1 MKRNKIRPKY
11 LELIRSSSNNKVSTI
26 IDNTEKK
33 LIKFVISI
41 LLITLMLFWGVIP
54 SIILYILGID
64 PSTLND
70 TVKYSI
76 VFVNDLLLI
85 GLLILIYYKTV
96 NEDFKKY
103 FNHNFKNNFKQSIV
117 YWLIGFGAMIFSNYI
132 IAIVM
137 NGQLTEN
144 EESVRSMI
152 DMAPLYMGFQLVIY
166 APFVEE
172 IIFRKSIRDFV
183 SNKWVYAILSGFI
196 FGGLHVLTSIT
207 DITSL
212 LYLIPYCSLGFV
224 FALLYTK
231 SNNIFSS
238 IMVHAIHNSLAL
250 VLYLV
255 SI

>member
-96 NEDFKKY
+96 KEDFKKY

-144 EESVRSMI
+144 EETVRSMI
-152 DMAPLYMGFQLVIY
+152 DMAPLYGI
-166 APFVEE
+166 
-172 IIFRKSIRDFV
+172 SI
-183 SNKWVYAILSGFI
+183 S
-196 FGGLHVLTSIT
+196 
-207 DITSL
+207 
-212 LYLIPYCSLGFV
+212 YLCSFC
-224 FALLYTK
+224 
-231 SNNIFSS
+231 
-238 IMVHAIHNSLAL
+238 
-250 VLYLV
+250 
-255 SI
+255 

>member
-1 MKRNKIRPKY
+1 
-11 LELIRSSSNNKVSTI
+11 
-26 IDNTEKK
+26 
-33 LIKFVISI
+33 
-41 LLITLMLFWGVIP
+41 
-54 SIILYILGID
+54 
-64 PSTLND
+64 
-70 TVKYSI
+70 
-76 VFVNDLLLI
+76 
-85 GLLILIYYKTV
+85 
-96 NEDFKKY
+96 
-103 FNHNFKNNFKQSIV
+103 
-117 YWLIGFGAMIFSNYI
+117 
-132 IAIVM
+132 
-137 NGQLTEN
+137 
-144 EESVRSMI
+144 
-152 DMAPLYMGFQLVIY
+152 MGFQLVIY

-183 SNKWVYAILSGFI
+183 SNKWVYAVLSGFI